1 MPKRDYSY
9 EMVRRD
15 LVRRIEEGEYLYNG
29 FLPSEKELAEQHQVS
44 SVTVRKALELMA
56 ADGYILKRQG
66 KGSQVVYRQGE
77 TPEDTQEKTIGFFFP
92 SGRGEAF
99 RKKHS
104 FYMSYM
110 SLYSYIE
117 KNCRKRN
124 YRVVYL
130 TIRDLDD
137 FIRLTKQYH
146 FSGAF
151 FMSKIPEAVVRYA
164 YEMRLPAVTVNE
176 KFPGLPCITMDNVG
190 GGYIA
195 VKHLLDC
202 GHRKIMFVTGP
213 QKYFTS
219 EDRLLGAAKAMEER
233 GLPVTKENMVTA
245 DWSFDGGYAAM
256 REILD
261 RPRETWPTAVF
272 VFNEDMSLGVT
283 RALSERRLS
292 VPDDVSVI
300 SFDGTFG
307 GKYLTDITTID
318 GSIRLMAETASTV
331 LINQVN
337 GYGVGGGV
345 TILIPVQ
352 LKEYGAVKRIMNVG
366 HTERGSV
373 INAGHAVRVFSEMTA
388 NKI

>member
-1 MPKRDYSY
+1 MPKRNYSY

-15 LVRRIEEGEYLYNG
+15 LVRRIEEGEYLYNR

-56 ADGYILKRQG
+56 ADGYILKRRG
-66 KGSQVVYRQGE
+66 RGSQVVYRRGE
-77 TPEDTQEKTIGFFFP
+77 SPEDVREKTIGFFFP
-92 SGRGEAF
+92 GGRGEAF
-99 RKKHS
+99 RRKHS
-104 FYMSYM
+104 FYM

-117 KNCRKRN
+117 KNCRRRN

-164 YEMRLPAVTVNE
+164 CEMRLPAVSVNE

-190 GGYIA
+190 GGYMA
-195 VKHLLDC
+195 VKYLLEC

-219 EDRLLGAAKAMEER
+219 EDRLLGAAKAMEEQ
-233 GLPVTKENMVTA
+233 GLPITKENTVTA

-256 REILD
+256 CKILD
-261 RPRETWPTAVF
+261 RPRETRPTAVF

-283 RALSERRLS
+283 KALSERCLS
-292 VPDDVSVI
+292 VPDDISII

-307 GKYLTDITTID
+307 SKHFTNITTID
-318 GSIRLMAETASTV
+318 GSIRVMAETASTV
-331 LINQVN
+331 LINRVN
-337 GYGVGGGV
+337 GYGVGYGV

-352 LKEYGAVKRIMNVG
+352 LKEYGSVKRKTNLG

-373 INAGHAVRVFSEMTA
+373 INAGHAVHVLSDMAA